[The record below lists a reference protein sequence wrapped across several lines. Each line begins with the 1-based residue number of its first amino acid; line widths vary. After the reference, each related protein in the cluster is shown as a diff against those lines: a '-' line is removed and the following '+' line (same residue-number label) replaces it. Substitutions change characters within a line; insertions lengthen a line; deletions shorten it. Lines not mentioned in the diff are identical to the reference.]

1 MLEEIHSVP
10 EDRAKVQL
18 MLDVSLVVFGLYSLS
33 DGVLFPGGLTPLVL
47 GVMTAVAG
55 LASLEWLNRRE
66 RLVFFPRRVR
76 A

>member
-18 MLDVSLVVFGLYSLS
+18 MIDVSLVVFGLFSLG
-33 DGVLFPGGLTPLVL
+33 DGVVFATGLAPLVL
-47 GVMTAVAG
+47 GTAAAVAG
-55 LASLEWLNRRE
+55 LASLEWLNRRQ
-66 RLVFFPRRVR
+66 RLVFFPRRAR

>member
-18 MLDVSLVVFGLYSLS
+18 ILDVSLVVFGIYSLS
-33 DGVLFPGGLTPLVL
+33 DGVLFPGGLMPLVL
-47 GVMTAVAG
+47 GAMTAVAG
-55 LASLEWLNRRE
+55 LASLEWLNRRQH
-66 RLVFFPRRVR
+66 LAFFPRRIR